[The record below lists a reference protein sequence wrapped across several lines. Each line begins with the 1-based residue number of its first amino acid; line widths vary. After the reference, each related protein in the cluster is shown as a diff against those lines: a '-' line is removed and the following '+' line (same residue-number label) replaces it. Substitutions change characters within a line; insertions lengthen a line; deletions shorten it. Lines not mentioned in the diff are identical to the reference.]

1 MSSTGINGKKSYVK
15 DNLALWRSFTEKPI
29 TSDEKQILNCIE
41 ENETK
46 ELFSDNCTMSI
57 YADRLE
63 FSDES
68 KGKKVFMLSDIVKM
82 SMGGETK
89 LYFTTSNGFYYEV
102 GSHTRR
108 SSVKYFALYRVLTGR
123 EYL

>member
-1 MSSTGINGKKSYVK
+1 MLISRRTGSKHWISLNVILTAKRKVK
-15 DNLALWRSFTEKPI
+15 LH
-29 TSDEKQILNCIE
+29 
-41 ENETK
+41 
-46 ELFSDNCTMSI
+46 NCTISI
-57 YADRLE
+57 YDDRLE
-63 FSDES
+63 FVDES

>member
-1 MSSTGINGKKSYVK
+1 
-15 DNLALWRSFTEKPI
+15 
-29 TSDEKQILNCIE
+29 
-41 ENETK
+41 
-46 ELFSDNCTMSI
+46 
-57 YADRLE
+57 
-63 FSDES
+63 
-68 KGKKVFMLSDIVKM
+68 MLSDIVKM